1 MTREEKRE
9 TLKTFK
15 NLPPIVRKAIAAG
28 KVFSDL
34 ERETQ
39 QSDEQTEESAS

>member
-39 QSDEQTEESAS
+39 QDEKQNEDTPT

>member
-1 MTREEKRE
+1 MTRDEKRE

-15 NLPPIVRKAIAAG
+15 GLPPIVRKAIAAG

-34 ERETQ
+34 ERESEKQ
-39 QSDEQTEESAS
+39 KGDKDKSAS

>member
-1 MTREEKRE
+1 MTREDKRE
-9 TLKTFK
+9 TLKTFTE
-15 NLPPIVRKAIAAG
+15 LPAIVRKAIAAG

-39 QSDEQTEESAS
+39 QSDQSAEEA